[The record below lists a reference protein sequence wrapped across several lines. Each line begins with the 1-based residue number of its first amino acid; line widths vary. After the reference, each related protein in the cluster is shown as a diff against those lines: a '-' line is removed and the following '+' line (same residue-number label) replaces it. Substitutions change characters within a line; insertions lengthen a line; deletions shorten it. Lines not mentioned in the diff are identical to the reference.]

1 MHVLTHFA
9 LGLQEIAL
17 LQQTVHR
24 ECLERTSL
32 LEKLRSGK
40 ILPDLCQSSVRSS
53 EVSFVHRSSV
63 HPSTGEGDSEIEGA
77 DRVNSILEPKAS
89 FYEKLRGR
97 KKAKPRKL

>member
-1 MHVLTHFA
+1 
-9 LGLQEIAL
+9 

-40 ILPDLCQSSVRSS
+40 ILPDVCPPPGVRSS
-53 EVSFVHRSSV
+53 EASFVHRSSI
-63 HPSTGEGDSEIEGA
+63 HPSSAEQDSDVDGEERAGGS
-77 DRVNSILEPKAS
+77 EPKAS

-97 KKAKPRKL
+97 KKSKARK